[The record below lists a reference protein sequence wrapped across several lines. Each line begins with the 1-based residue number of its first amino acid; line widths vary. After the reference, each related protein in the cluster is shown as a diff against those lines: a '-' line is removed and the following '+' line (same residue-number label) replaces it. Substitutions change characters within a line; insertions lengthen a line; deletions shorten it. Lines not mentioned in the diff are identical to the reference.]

1 MPSHSPAI
9 LSISDLTFAYRDHDV
24 LQNLDAA
31 WSVGAHGLLGANGSG
46 KTTLFKILAGMVR
59 PGNGTVVYDGAPL
72 ATRSDRERYRRTV
85 GFLPQD
91 PQFQPEF
98 MVDDLV
104 TYFAKARLGR
114 GSHVR
119 PRVEAALEAVDLSDL
134 RGVRLGRLSGG
145 QRQRAFIAQAIVH
158 DPRILLLDEPTVG
171 LDPTQRVRVRELI
184 GRLATDRV
192 VIVSTHLVEDVTH
205 LGASLVVLG
214 QRRIVWRGT
223 SDSMRA
229 LGESRV
235 GVGTSASLEEIGLM
249 SLLPEDGATR

>member
-1 MPSHSPAI
+1 MPSQAPAV
-9 LSISDLTFAYRDHDV
+9 LAISDLSFAYRENRV
-24 LQNLDAA
+24 LQDLDAE

-46 KTTLFKILAGMVR
+46 KTTLFKILAGIVR
-59 PGNGTVVYDGAPL
+59 PDSGVITREGVPL
-72 ATRSDRERYRRTV
+72 TTRSDREKYRRII

-91 PQFQPEF
+91 PQFLPEF
-98 MVDDLV
+98 TVDDLL
-104 TYFAKARLGR
+104 TYFAKARLGGGR
-114 GSHVR
+114 HFR
-119 PRVEAALEAVDLSDL
+119 PRVEAALEAVDLADL
-134 RGVRLGRLSGG
+134 RDVRLGRLSGG

-158 DPRILLLDEPTVG
+158 DPKILLLDEPTVG

-214 QRRIVWRGT
+214 QRRIVWKGT
-223 SDSMRA
+223 PDSMRA

-235 GVGTSASLEEIGLM
+235 GVGASASLEEIGLM
-249 SLLPEDGATR
+249 SLLPEDGAT

>member
-1 MPSHSPAI
+1 MPSQPPAV
-9 LSISDLTFAYRDHDV
+9 LAISDLSFAYRENRV
-24 LQNLDAA
+24 LQDLDAE

-46 KTTLFKILAGMVR
+46 KTTLFKVLAGIVR
-59 PGNGTVVYDGAPL
+59 PDSGVITCEGVPL
-72 ATRSDRERYRRTV
+72 TTRSDREKYRRDI

-91 PQFQPEF
+91 PQFLPEF
-98 MVDDLV
+98 TVDDLL
-104 TYFAKARLGR
+104 TYFAKARLGP
-114 GSHVR
+114 GHHVR
-119 PRVEAALEAVDLSDL
+119 TRVEAALDAVDLADL
-134 RGVRLGRLSGG
+134 RDIRLGRLSGG

-158 DPRILLLDEPTVG
+158 DPKILLLDEPTVG

-223 SDSMRA
+223 PESMRS

-235 GVGTSASLEEIGLM
+235 AVGSSASLEEIGLM
-249 SLLPEDGATR
+249 SLLPEDGAS